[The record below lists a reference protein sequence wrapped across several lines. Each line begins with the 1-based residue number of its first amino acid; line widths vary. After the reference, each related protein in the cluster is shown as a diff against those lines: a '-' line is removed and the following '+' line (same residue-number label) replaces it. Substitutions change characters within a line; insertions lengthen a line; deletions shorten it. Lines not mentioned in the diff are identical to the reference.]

1 MGLVWDE
8 SFVLGIEEIDQQHR
22 SIVEHFT
29 NFSEAVQDGSA
40 KEVLAEMA
48 TFLVEYAALHFATE
62 DRYMQRYNYP
72 RIEEQHSEHDD
83 FTRDAEN
90 LVKKIQE
97 EGASRE
103 LSIALTGKMVRWVI
117 QHVRNHD
124 RDMVNFVKERM
135 ADEPQDTV

>member
-1 MGLVWDE
+1 MGLVWDD
-8 SFVLGIEEIDQQHR
+8 SFVLGIADIDQQHQ

-29 NFSEAVQDGSA
+29 NFSIAVQDGSA

-48 TFLVEYAALHFATE
+48 DFLVGYAQLHFATE
-62 DRYMQRYNYP
+62 ERYMQDYDYP
-72 RIEEQHSEHDD
+72 RIEVQRSEHAN
-83 FTRDAEN
+83 FTSDAED

-103 LSIALTGKMVRWVI
+103 LSLALTGKMVRWVI

-124 RDMVNFVKERM
+124 RDMVDFVKERM
-135 ADEPQDTV
+135 KNA